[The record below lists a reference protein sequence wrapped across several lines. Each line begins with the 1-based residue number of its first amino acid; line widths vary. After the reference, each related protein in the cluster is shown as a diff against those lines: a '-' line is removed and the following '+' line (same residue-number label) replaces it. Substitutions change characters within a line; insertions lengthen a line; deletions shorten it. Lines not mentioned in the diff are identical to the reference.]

1 MDDRWV
7 LSDCVII
14 VGQSGIFDFAFMYIP
29 AAHVNYETIIKEELA
44 DERGRAPPLGI
55 NATKIRQFLAGL
67 KPTHHKES
75 KIQRSTPTSSDSW
88 LRTSLI
94 DK

>member
-1 MDDRWV
+1 
-7 LSDCVII
+7 
-14 VGQSGIFDFAFMYIP
+14 MYIP
-29 AAHVNYETIIKEELA
+29 ADNVNYEIIIKEDELA